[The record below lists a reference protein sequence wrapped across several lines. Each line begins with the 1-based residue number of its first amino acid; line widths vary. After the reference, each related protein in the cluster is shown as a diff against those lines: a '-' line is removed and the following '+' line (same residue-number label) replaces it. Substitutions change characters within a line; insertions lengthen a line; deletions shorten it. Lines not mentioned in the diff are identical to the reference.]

1 MGFKIIGRKNGKKT
15 VSDNSENDVTKIT
28 KVLEFLTEA
37 EPSSAIIGSLVRF
50 MWNPG
55 TGSSLCWVQ
64 GEVEKRVDPYKKSRK
79 EKWDTN
85 RVIVKNLEIA
95 NCWGEEYT
103 QKLPKTMIVD
113 LSRKQTWALGT
124 EVTLDTN
131 GESEAFEVDM
141 DKIPKIVECF
151 DDDTTDIQEEKG
163 TAGGIPIK
171 GISDNEKNQE
181 IHNTEYSTG
190 SPADDTSDDESLF
203 DEDEDGQARR
213 LRTMNINE
221 WLTNEKVQDILDRVQ
236 AVTKTGRNCGNEI
249 TRAIGDTIND
259 AQMGMDQAFI
269 AGTLATPANIAR
281 KDSLEHSQTGDR
293 KSQRASRRR
302 LRKNQALVGIR

>member
-1 MGFKIIGRKNGKKT
+1 MGHQQSSSQKFRDSQLLGRR
-15 VSDNSENDVTKIT
+15 IH
-28 KVLEFLTEA
+28 
-37 EPSSAIIGSLVRF
+37 
-50 MWNPG
+50 
-55 TGSSLCWVQ
+55 
-64 GEVEKRVDPYKKSRK
+64 
-79 EKWDTN
+79 
-85 RVIVKNLEIA
+85 
-95 NCWGEEYT
+95 
-103 QKLPKTMIVD
+103 
-113 LSRKQTWALGT
+113 LSWKQTWALGT

-163 TAGGIPIK
+163 AAGGIPIM
-171 GISDNEKNQE
+171 GISDNGKNQE
-181 IHNTEYSTG
+181 TNDTEYSKV
-190 SPADDTSDDESLF
+190 SSADDTSDDESLI

-249 TRAIGDTIND
+249 TRAIVDTIND

-269 AGTLATPANIAR
+269 AGTLATPANVAR
-281 KDSLEHSQTGDR
+281 KDSLEHSQAISE
-293 KSQRASRRR
+293 KEASLAAVKARTYLKQATEKAKALAEDDFKQVRRW
-302 LRKNQALVGIR
+302 LETDEDTLIITTDFLKKIRVEGKRSIKLTNDKIKTSGKPGSTT